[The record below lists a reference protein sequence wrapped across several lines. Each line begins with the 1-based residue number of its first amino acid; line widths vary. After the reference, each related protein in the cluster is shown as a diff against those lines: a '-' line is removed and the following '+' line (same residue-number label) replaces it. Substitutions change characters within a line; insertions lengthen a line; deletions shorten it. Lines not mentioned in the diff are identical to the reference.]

1 MAGRMEGK
9 VSFITGAGRGQGRAH
24 AVLQAREGADII
36 AVDICEDI
44 KSNPYPMSSWDDL
57 MDTRKLVEDSGRRCV
72 AVKVDVRSR
81 DELAAA
87 LNQGVEVLGRLTT
100 VMANAGILP
109 LAMGEPEPMD
119 FQDAVDVDLIGVMN
133 TVAVAVPHLIAGG
146 EGGSIVITGS
156 TAALIPNT
164 MSSTADPRTIMGPGG
179 AGYSWSKQ
187 TLVSYAQQIALHLAP
202 NAIRV
207 NVVHPTNCNTH
218 LMNAEGIY
226 QVFRPDIQDQAVTKD
241 DFRLASE
248 FYHALPT
255 PWLEPEDVAEL
266 VLFLASDGSKYMTG
280 ASIPIDAGCM
290 VKWPNG
296 PGQ

>member
-1 MAGRMEGK
+1 MTGRMLGK
-9 VSFITGAGRGQGRAH
+9 VSFVTGAGRGQGRAH
-24 AVLQAREGADII
+24 AALQAREGADII

-44 KSNPYPMSSWDDL
+44 ESNPYPMASWDDL
-57 MDTRKLVEDSGRRCV
+57 METKRIVEEVGRRCV
-72 AVKVDVRSR
+72 AVKADVRNR
-81 DELAAA
+81 EQLDKA
-87 LNQGVEVLGRLTT
+87 LGQGVAELGQLTT

-109 LAMGEPEPMD
+109 LAMGDPKPMD

-133 TVAVAVPHLIAGG
+133 TVAVSVPHLMLAGNG
-146 EGGSIVITGS
+146 ASIIITGS

-164 MSSTADPRTIMGPGG
+164 ISATADPRTIMGPGG

-187 TLVSYAQQIALHLAP
+187 TLVGYAQQMALHLAP
-202 NAIRV
+202 TGIRV

-218 LMNAEGIY
+218 LMNSEGIY
-226 QVFRPDIQDQAVTKD
+226 QVFRPDLQDQPVTKE
-241 DFRLASE
+241 DFRLASV

-266 VLFLASDGSKYMTG
+266 VLFLASDASKYMTG

-290 VKWPNG
+290 IKWPNG

>member
-1 MAGRMEGK
+1 
-9 VSFITGAGRGQGRAH
+9 
-24 AVLQAREGADII
+24 
-36 AVDICEDI
+36 
-44 KSNPYPMSSWDDL
+44 
-57 MDTRKLVEDSGRRCV
+57 
-72 AVKVDVRSR
+72 
-81 DELAAA
+81 
-87 LNQGVEVLGRLTT
+87 
-100 VMANAGILP
+100 MANAGILP
-109 LAMGEPEPMD
+109 LAMGDPQPMD

-133 TVAVAVPHLIAGG
+133 TVAVSVPHLIRAGNG
-146 EGGSIVITGS
+146 ASIIITGS

-164 MSSTADPRTIMGPGG
+164 TSSADPRTIMGPGG

-187 TLVSYAQQIALHLAP
+187 ALVGYTQQMALHLAP
-202 NAIRV
+202 TGIRV

-226 QVFRPDIQDQAVTKD
+226 QVFRPDLEGKVTKE
-241 DFRLASE
+241 DFRPASE

-266 VLFLASDGSKYMTG
+266 VLFLASDASKYMTG
-280 ASIPIDAGCM
+280 TSIPIDAGCL

>member
-1 MAGRMEGK
+1 MPGRMEGK

-44 KSNPYPMSSWDDL
+44 ESNPYPMASWDDL
-57 MDTRKLVEDSGRRCV
+57 METQRLVEKEGRRCV
-72 AVKVDVRSR
+72 TAKADVRKREELADAVKTGVA
-81 DELAAA
+81 EL
-87 LNQGVEVLGRLTT
+87 GSLTT
-100 VMANAGILP
+100 VMANAGIMP
-109 LAMGEPEPMD
+109 LAMGDPQPMD

-133 TVAVAVPHLIAGG
+133 TVAAAVPYLIPAGIG
-146 EGGSIVITGS
+146 ASIVITGS

-164 MSSTADPRTIMGPGG
+164 MSANVDPRTIMGPGG

-187 TLVSYAQQIALHLAP
+187 ALVGYTQQMALHLAP
-202 NAIRV
+202 TGIRV

-218 LMNAEGIY
+218 LMNCDGIY
-226 QVFRPDIQDQAVTKD
+226 QIFRPDLEGPVGKE
-241 DFRLASE
+241 DFRPASE

-266 VLFLASDGSKYMTG
+266 VLFLASDASKYMTG
-280 ASIPIDAGCM
+280 TSIPIDAGCM

>member
-1 MAGRMEGK
+1 MTGRMSGK

-36 AVDICEDI
+36 AIDICEDI
-44 KSNPYPMSSWDDL
+44 ESNPYPMASWEDL
-57 MDTRKLVEDSGRRCV
+57 EETRRLVEKEGRTCV
-72 AVKVDVRSR
+72 TAKADVRHR
-81 DELAAA
+81 QQLADA
-87 LNQGVEVLGRLTT
+87 LGQGVAQLGRLTT

-109 LAMGEPEPMD
+109 LAMGDPQPMD

-133 TVAVAVPHLIAGG
+133 TVAVAVPHLIAAGTG
-146 EGGSIVITGS
+146 ASIVITGS

-164 MSSTADPRTIMGPGG
+164 MTANVDPRTIMGPGG

-187 TLVSYAQQIALHLAP
+187 ALVGYTQQMALHLAP
-202 NAIRV
+202 NGIRV
-207 NVVHPTNCNTH
+207 NIVHPTNCNTH
-218 LMNAEGIY
+218 LMNADGIY
-226 QVFRPDIQDQAVTKD
+226 QVFRPDIEGTVTKD
-241 DFRLASE
+241 DFRAASE

-266 VLFLASDGSKYMTG
+266 VLFLASDASKHMTG
-280 ASIPIDAGCM
+280 TSVPIDAGCM
-290 VKWPNG
+290 TKWPNG

>member
-1 MAGRMEGK
+1 MTGRMEGK

-24 AVLQAREGADII
+24 AVLQAREGANII
-36 AVDICEDI
+36 AIDICENID
-44 KSNPYPMSSWDDL
+44 SNPYPMASWDDL
-57 MDTRKLVEDSGRRCV
+57 METKRFVEKEGRRCV
-72 AVKVDVRSR
+72 AVKADVRNR
-81 DELAAA
+81 DQLDEALGEGIAELG
-87 LNQGVEVLGRLTT
+87 QLTT

-109 LAMGEPEPMD
+109 LAMGDPQPMD

-133 TVAVAVPHLIAGG
+133 TVAVSVPRLIAAGNG
-146 EGGSIVITGS
+146 ASIVITGS

-164 MSSTADPRTIMGPGG
+164 TSSADPRTIMGPGG

-187 TLVSYAQQIALHLAP
+187 MLVGYTAQMALHLAP
-202 NAIRV
+202 TGIRV

-226 QVFRPDIQDQAVTKD
+226 QAFRPDIDGKVSKD
-241 DFRLASE
+241 DFKLASE

-266 VLFLASDGSKYMTG
+266 VLFLASDASKYMTG

-290 VKWPNG
+290 IKWPNG
-296 PGQ
+296 PGL

>member
-1 MAGRMEGK
+1 MQGK
-9 VSFITGAGRGQGRAH
+9 VSFVTGAGRGQGRAH
-24 AVLQAREGADII
+24 AVLQAREGADVI

-44 KSNPYPMSSWDDL
+44 ESNPYPMASWDDL
-57 MDTRKLVEDSGRRCV
+57 METKRVVEDAGRRCV
-72 AVKVDVRSR
+72 AVKADVRNR
-81 DELAAA
+81 EQLDKAVG
-87 LNQGVEVLGRLTT
+87 QGVGELGQLTT

-109 LAMGEPEPMD
+109 LAMGDPQPMD

-133 TVAVAVPHLIAGG
+133 TLAVSVPHLIPAGNG
-146 EGGSIVITGS
+146 ASIIITGS

-164 MSSTADPRTIMGPGG
+164 ISATGDPRTIMGPGG

-187 TLVSYAQQIALHLAP
+187 TLVGYAQQMAVHLAP
-202 NAIRV
+202 TGIRV

-218 LMNAEGIY
+218 LMNSEGIY
-226 QVFRPDIQDQAVTKD
+226 QVFRPDIQDQPVTKD
-241 DFRLASE
+241 DFRLASV

-266 VLFLASDGSKYMTG
+266 VLFLASDASKYMTG

-290 VKWPNG
+290 IKWPNG

>member
-36 AVDICEDI
+36 AIDICEDI
-44 KSNPYPMSSWDDL
+44 KSNPYPMAGWDDL
-57 MDTRKLVEDSGRRCV
+57 MDTKTLVEEAGRRCV
-72 AVKVDVRSR
+72 AVKADVRDREDLR
-81 DELAAA
+81 DA
-87 LNQGVEVLGRLTT
+87 LNRGIAEFGRITT

-109 LAMGEPEPMD
+109 LAMGDPDPMD

-133 TVAVAVPHLIAGG
+133 TVAVAVPHLIAAGN
-146 EGGSIVITGS
+146 GGSIVITGS

-164 MSSTADPRTIMGPGG
+164 TSSADPRMIMGPGG
-179 AGYSWSKQ
+179 AGYSFSKQ
-187 TLVSYAQQIALHLAP
+187 TLVDYTRELALHLAG

-207 NVVHPTNCNTH
+207 NIVHPTNCNTH

-226 QVFRPDIQDQAVTKD
+226 QVFRPDLEGSEVTKE
-241 DFRLASE
+241 DFRLASQA
-248 FYHALPT
+248 YHALPS
-255 PWLEPEDVAEL
+255 PWLEPGDVAEL
-266 VLFLASDGSKYMTG
+266 VLFLASDASKHMTG
-280 ASIPIDAGCM
+280 TSIPIDLGCM
-290 VKWPNG
+290 IKWPRG

>member
-36 AVDICEDI
+36 AIDICEDI
-44 KSNPYPMSSWDDL
+44 KSNPYPMASWDDL
-57 MDTRKLVEDSGRRCV
+57 MDTKKLVEETGRRCV
-72 AVKVDVRSR
+72 AVKADVRER
-81 DELAAA
+81 EALREA
-87 LNQGVEVLGRLTT
+87 LNRGLGEFGRVTT

-109 LAMGEPEPMD
+109 LAMGDPEPLD

-133 TVAVAVPHLIAGG
+133 TVAVAVPHLIPVGKGA
-146 EGGSIVITGS
+146 SIVITGS

-164 MSSTADPRTIMGPGG
+164 TSSADPRGIMGPGG
-179 AGYSWSKQ
+179 AGYSFSKQ
-187 TLVSYAQQIALHLAP
+187 ALVDYTQQMALHLAP
-202 NAIRV
+202 TGVRV

-218 LMNAEGIY
+218 LMNAQGIY
-226 QVFRPDIQDQAVTKD
+226 QVFRPDLEGTVTKE
-241 DFRLASE
+241 DFQPASE

-266 VLFLASDGSKYMTG
+266 VLFLASDASKHMTG
-280 ASIPIDAGCM
+280 TSIPIDLGCM

>member
-9 VSFITGAGRGQGRAH
+9 VSLITGAGRGQGRAH
-24 AVLQAREGADII
+24 AVLQAREGADVI

-44 KSNPYPMSSWDDL
+44 ESNPYPMASWDDL
-57 MDTRKLVEDSGRRCV
+57 AETQRLVEKEGRRCV
-72 AVKVDVRSR
+72 AVKADVRNR
-81 DELAAA
+81 EQLTDA
-87 LNQGVEVLGRLTT
+87 LNQGLAEFGRLTT

-109 LAMGEPEPMD
+109 MAMGDPQPLD

-133 TVAVAVPHLIAGG
+133 TVAVTVPHLVAAGTG
-146 EGGSIVITGS
+146 ASIIITGS

-164 MSSTADPRTIMGPGG
+164 ANDANDPRTIMGPGG

-187 TLVSYAQQIALHLAP
+187 TLVGYTQQMALHLAP
-202 NAIRV
+202 TGIRI

-218 LMNAEGIY
+218 LMNAQGIY
-226 QVFRPDIQDQAVTKD
+226 QLFRPDLQGEISKE
-241 DFRLASE
+241 DFQPASE

-255 PWLEPEDVAEL
+255 AWLEPEDVAEL
-266 VLFLASDGSKYMTG
+266 VLFLASDAAKHMTG
-280 ASIPIDAGCM
+280 ASIPLDAGAM
-290 VKWPNG
+290 AKWPKG

>member
-1 MAGRMEGK
+1 MQGK
-9 VSFITGAGRGQGRAH
+9 VSFVTGAGRGQGRAH
-24 AVLQAREGADII
+24 AALQAREGADII

-44 KSNPYPMSSWDDL
+44 ESNPYPMASWDDL
-57 MDTRKLVEDSGRRCV
+57 METKRIVEQAGGRCV
-72 AVKVDVRSR
+72 AVKADVRNR
-81 DELAAA
+81 EQLDKAVG
-87 LNQGVEVLGRLTT
+87 QGVAELGQLTT

-109 LAMGEPEPMD
+109 LAMGDPKAMD

-133 TVAVAVPHLIAGG
+133 TLAVSVPHLIPAGNSA
-146 EGGSIVITGS
+146 SIIITGS

-164 MSSTADPRTIMGPGG
+164 ISATADPGTIMGPGG

-187 TLVSYAQQIALHLAP
+187 TLVGYAQQMAVHLAP
-202 NAIRV
+202 NGIRV

-218 LMNAEGIY
+218 LMNSEGIY
-226 QVFRPDIQDQAVTKD
+226 QVFRPDIQDQPVTKE
-241 DFRLASE
+241 DFRLASV

-266 VLFLASDGSKYMTG
+266 VLFLASDASKYMTG
-280 ASIPIDAGCM
+280 TSIPIDAGCM